1 MQLTIAACHQFF
13 MHNAAASPQQ
23 RKKGKCN
30 AMNALDIIAQYK
42 LVAIVRLDDLSIA
55 KELSRALIDG
65 GIRAIEFTLTN
76 SQAIDTIAEMR
87 QVAGDAVAIGAG
99 SVITAEQVWA
109 VSEAGAQFV
118 VSPVWKREVSSACRE
133 LGLPF
138 MPGAFTPSEILHAW
152 EWGASVVKVFPANHL
167 GRRYIKD
174 VLAPLP
180 HLRLMPTGGVNADNM
195 REFLDNG
202 AFALGV
208 GSSLINNEAVADR
221 DWDALRTNARRYVD
235 QVSQD

>member
-1 MQLTIAACHQFF
+1 MT
-13 MHNAAASPQQ
+13 
-23 RKKGKCN
+23 
-30 AMNALDIIAQYK
+30 ALEIIAKTK

-55 KELSRALIDG
+55 EELTCALIDG
-65 GIRAIEFTLTN
+65 GIHAIEFTLTN
-76 SQAIDTIAEMR
+76 TDAVPTIAEMR
-87 QVAGDAVAIGAG
+87 KRVDDSVAIGAG

-109 VSEAGAQFV
+109 VADAGAQFV
-118 VSPVWKREVSSACRE
+118 VSPVWKREVNTACHE
-133 LGLPF
+133 VDLPF
-138 MPGAFTPSEILHAW
+138 MPGAFTPTEILQAW

-180 HLRLMPTGGVNADNM
+180 HLRLMPTGGVNIDNLH
-195 REFLDNG
+195 EFLENG

-221 DWDALRTNARRYVD
+221 DWGRLRSNARRYVD
-235 QVSQD
+235 RLP